1 MSSSPWQ
8 HVPYAL
14 EYLLYA
20 RAARFL
26 YMIKLNLCTIDVHPQ
41 NAYRW
46 GNSLSILWRNM
57 IAAARHP
64 GEVLT
69 QWHEAGGVLPTELA
83 RQLGVPA
90 NGSPRSSTA
99 NVVLPATQHYSL
111 LIGSAITR
119 SSGCTCRHCTIWT
132 LSKLNHEWLSDR
144 SLLAQLFTVIR
155 LTSI

>member
-1 MSSSPWQ
+1 
-8 HVPYAL
+8 
-14 EYLLYA
+14 
-20 RAARFL
+20 
-26 YMIKLNLCTIDVHPQ
+26 MIKLNLCTIDVHPQ

-90 NGSPRSSTA
+90 NGSPRSSTT